1 MPTGPDL
8 PSTAMLMRIAADHGL
23 DLTTADADSYRSL
36 MAGAIESYRRLEA
49 FSEPKPPLSV
59 PATAAGGRGPRTTRS
74 TVGTGAA
81 TSRAR
86 RAACT
91 GSRSGWTA
99 HPPTSEHSR
108 IGSPGARWPTLSA
121 PRSPPRLR
129 KARCGHGKPRRPS
142 LRASDHSRACAS
154 DRCTHDLGRLFLG
167 FVSGPD
173 SNTHG
178 FGVRDLVWGWH
189 SADLRRSTR
198 AGTSERS
205 GARTQAAPY
214 HSRLL
219 RWCGCFS
226 TDVNDI

>member
-91 GSRSGWTA
+91 GRRSGWTA

-108 IGSPGARWPTLSA
+108 IGSPGARWPTRSA

-154 DRCTHDLGRLFLG
+154 DRCTRDLGRLFWALSQ
-167 FVSGPD
+167 V
-173 SNTHG
+173 
-178 FGVRDLVWGWH
+178 L
-189 SADLRRSTR
+189 TR
-198 AGTSERS
+198 IPMGLAYAIWFEAGIALICVARLCAGTSERS

-219 RWCGCFS
+219 KWCGCFS

>member
-91 GSRSGWTA
+91 GRRSGWTA

-108 IGSPGARWPTLSA
+108 IGSPGARWPTRSA

-154 DRCTHDLGRLFLG
+154 DRCTRDLGRLFWALSQVLTRIPMG
-167 FVSGPD
+167 LAYAIWFGAGIALICVARLARAQASGPA
-173 SNTHG
+173 HE
-178 FGVRDLVWGWH
+178 
-189 SADLRRSTR
+189 LRRRHT
-198 AGTSERS
+198 TVD
-205 GARTQAAPY
+205 
-214 HSRLL
+214 
-219 RWCGCFS
+219 C
-226 TDVNDI
+226 

>member
-36 MAGAIESYRRLEA
+36 MAGAIKSYRRLEA

-91 GSRSGWTA
+91 GRRSGWTA

-108 IGSPGARWPTLSA
+108 IGSPGARWPTRSA

-154 DRCTHDLGRLFLG
+154 DRCTRDLGRLFWALSQVLTRIPMG
-167 FVSGPD
+167 LAYAIWFEAGIALICVARLARAQASGPA
-173 SNTHG
+173 HE
-178 FGVRDLVWGWH
+178 
-189 SADLRRSTR
+189 LRRRHT
-198 AGTSERS
+198 TVD
-205 GARTQAAPY
+205 
-214 HSRLL
+214 
-219 RWCGCFS
+219 C
-226 TDVNDI
+226 